1 MSPQRFAVLAVLGG
15 TLVLNGWVAA
25 GLAGLGLPGSENGG
39 ARIAADTPR
48 ATAIAK
54 DSVAKDS
61 VDRVSDTGIIGAAS
75 PGPEVLPPARIA
87 SASKPDQMQN
97 DVEASAPSVEV
108 AGTGSVAA
116 LPEPREV
123 PSAARIVSASTF
135 DQMQNDVEAPAPP
148 VEVAKIESV
157 GAASPGPCE
166 MPPPARIASAS
177 SPDQKQNDVEASAP
191 LVKAAEIEGVGAAVP
206 DPREMLPPVRIAS
219 ASTPDPMQNDVE
231 ASARSVEVA
240 GTDSVAA
247 LPEPQEMPPAKPPG
261 PLVSL
266 FGFAPL
272 EEKLKPAA
280 RPVETP
286 NECLVAEICIDDYL
300 WSFYEQ
306 TPKVDTNKVTER
318 IKAAVKKKG
327 KIRTV
332 IKTIFKYVV
341 ADFAW
346 KDPIAAQKAGMS
358 VKDYVIG
365 GMDRGFKQ
373 KLYYAL
379 HAMDDAGLMP
389 GITSAFRDDY
399 RQSIASGNKAASDSS
414 YHGGSR
420 RGGYGHGLAA
430 DLVSLKGETRLER
443 FASSI
448 LLWKWIDAH
457 EKELGI
463 ARPYL
468 DRDPPHVG
476 PIDGQEYAAKRGG
489 AKARLAQSIMKK
501 RQPAVLGGHPGA
513 TKPAT
518 KAGPVT
524 ASRGA

>member
-1 MSPQRFAVLAVLGG
+1 MSPQRFAVLAVLCG

-25 GLAGLGLPGSENGG
+25 GLTGLGSPRIENGG
-39 ARIAADTPR
+39 ARIAADTPP

-61 VDRVSDTGIIGAAS
+61 VDRVSDTGISGAAS
-75 PGPEVLPPARIA
+75 PGSEVPPPARIA
-87 SASKPDQMQN
+87 SASTSDQMQN

-123 PSAARIVSASTF
+123 PPAARIASASAP
-135 DQMQNDVEAPAPP
+135 DQMQNDVEASAPSA
-148 VEVAKIESV
+148 EVAGTASV
-157 GAASPGPCE
+157 GAPSPGPCE

-177 SPDQKQNDVEASAP
+177 TS
-191 LVKAAEIEGVGAAVP
+191 
-206 DPREMLPPVRIAS
+206 
-219 ASTPDPMQNDVE
+219 DPMQNDAE
-231 ASARSVEVA
+231 ASARSAEVA
-240 GTDSVAA
+240 GTGLAA
-247 LPEPQEMPPAKPPG
+247 LPEPQETPPAKPPG
-261 PLVSL
+261 ALASL

-272 EEKLKPAA
+272 EEKLKPAV

-379 HAMDDAGLMP
+379 RAMDDAGLMP

-399 RQSIASGNKAASDSS
+399 RQSIASGKKAASDSS

-518 KAGPVT
+518 KAGRVT
-524 ASRGA
+524 VGSI

>member
-1 MSPQRFAVLAVLGG
+1 MSPQRFAVLAVLCG

-25 GLAGLGLPGSENGG
+25 GLTGLGSPRIENGG
-39 ARIAADTPR
+39 ARIAADTPP

-61 VDRVSDTGIIGAAS
+61 VDRVSDTGISGAAS
-75 PGPEVLPPARIA
+75 PGSEVPPPARIA
-87 SASKPDQMQN
+87 SASTSDQMQN
-97 DVEASAPSVEV
+97 DVEASAPSAEV
-108 AGTGSVAA
+108 AGTA
-116 LPEPREV
+116 
-123 PSAARIVSASTF
+123 
-135 DQMQNDVEAPAPP
+135 
-148 VEVAKIESV
+148 SV
-157 GAASPGPCE
+157 GAPSPGPCE

-177 SPDQKQNDVEASAP
+177 TS
-191 LVKAAEIEGVGAAVP
+191 
-206 DPREMLPPVRIAS
+206 
-219 ASTPDPMQNDVE
+219 DPMQNDAE
-231 ASARSVEVA
+231 ASARSAEVA
-240 GTDSVAA
+240 GTGLAA
-247 LPEPQEMPPAKPPG
+247 LPEPQETPPAKPPG
-261 PLVSL
+261 ALASL

-272 EEKLKPAA
+272 EEKLKPAV

-379 HAMDDAGLMP
+379 RAMDDAGLMP

-399 RQSIASGNKAASDSS
+399 RQSIASGKKAASDSS

-518 KAGPVT
+518 KAGRVT
-524 ASRGA
+524 VGSI